1 MSHLTSHQV
10 IAFIVGLPT
19 VAGLQQSIRP
29 QSSPGREHY
38 YEGDFPTIFPTMT
51 RLRENNV
58 GPNSIL
64 VIDISRWLIQAPP
77 IHYAIATNTNTS
89 RSAVFMRAYRS
100 PFCFAVDAS
109 YVTGHTVHIV
119 KCMTMNAPFLVEGTE
134 D

>member
-1 MSHLTSHQV
+1 MSHQV
-10 IAFIVGLPT
+10 ITFIVGLPT
-19 VAGLQQSIRP
+19 VAGLQQSIQP

-38 YEGDFPTIFPTMT
+38 YKGDSPTIFPTIT
-51 RLRENNV
+51 RLKENDV
-58 GPNSIL
+58 GSDSIL
-64 VIDISRWLIQAPP
+64 VIDIARWLIQAHP

-109 YVTGHTVHIV
+109 YATGHIVHIV
-119 KCMTMNAPFLVEGTE
+119 KCMTTNAPFLVEGTE